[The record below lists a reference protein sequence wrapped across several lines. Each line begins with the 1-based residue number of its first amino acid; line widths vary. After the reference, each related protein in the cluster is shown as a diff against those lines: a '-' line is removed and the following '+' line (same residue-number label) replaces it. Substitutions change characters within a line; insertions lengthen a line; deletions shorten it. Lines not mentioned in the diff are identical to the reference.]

1 MLKFLF
7 PPNGRLLQTCIFSC
21 IISFLNLFFQSYS
34 TFYTNTAAENIQKY
48 INDSYLAR
56 GQKISENYLLWFWN
70 FVLNLPFLGF
80 LLSNLLAPYFCESFG
95 RRATLIYT
103 NVASFISALLTTIS
117 IIYLI
122 PELFLISRVFGS
134 AVTNIN
140 FCAFTLF
147 ATEFPATKYR
157 GLAVYIG
164 GLNFNLGGNIG
175 MILGMDVFLGKNLVY
190 LTGKKV
196 ILIKKF
202 SFNFKG
208 IALLPTFLAFLLL
221 FPIKETPKFLYLKR
235 QDKKAMVEALKF
247 YQGDKF
253 DHEEFLHELE
263 EERQDNDNSDDKT
276 PIFQIL
282 KEIFTQKHLLLA
294 SILSAASLQ
303 LNIGPWPVATTLLSF
318 HFDIEKA
325 QFFATFGAFCSLMVT
340 LPGIFMSE
348 RVSRRLLLLL
358 PGLTSVLSLISYLI
372 FDRLTLFDG
381 IFRYGCAFSFIV
393 YFCCFGIALGI
404 IPYYIAGEL
413 FPQNFRST
421 GQAIVFFTFFLLAF
435 VFNTLTLPLY
445 ASIGVWCFLPLFI
458 IPQIFCLIILWI
470 FLPETRGREVH
481 EIVEDLKKLNL
492 MGSKE

>member
-7 PPNGRLLQTCIFSC
+7 PPNGRLLQTCIFCC
-21 IISFLNLFFQSYS
+21 IISFTNLFFQSYS

-70 FVLNLPFLGF
+70 SILNLPFLGF

-117 IIYLI
+117 VIYLI

-140 FCAFTLF
+140 FCAFSLF

-157 GLAVYIG
+157 GLTVYIG
-164 GLNFNLGGNIG
+164 GLNFNIGGNIG
-175 MILGMDVFLGKNLVY
+175 MILGMDVFLGKNL
-190 LTGKKV
+190 
-196 ILIKKF
+196 
-202 SFNFKG
+202 
-208 IALLPTFLAFLLL
+208 
-221 FPIKETPKFLYLKR
+221 ETPKFLYLKK
-235 QDKKAMVEALKF
+235 QDKKAMLEALKF

-263 EERQDNDNSDDKT
+263 KERQDNDNSDDKT
-276 PIFQIL
+276 PIYQIL

-294 SILSAASLQ
+294 TILSVASLQ
-303 LNIGPWPVATTLLSF
+303 LNIGPWPVATTLLSY
-318 HFDIEKA
+318 HFDIEQA

-340 LPGIFMSE
+340 IPGILMSE

-421 GQAIVFFTFFLLAF
+421 GQAIVFFTFFLLSF
-435 VFNTLTLPLY
+435 VFNSLTLPLY

-458 IPQIFCLIILWI
+458 IPQIFCLTILWK
-470 FLPETRGREVH
+470 FLPETRAREVH
-481 EIVEDLKKLNL
+481 EIVEDLKKLDL
-492 MGSKE
+492 LGRKQCAK